1 MLLRLVFYTICKWW
15 NKSLRNVGSMRR
27 CGFKR
32 SEIYEVQQF
41 QFLFHHILQLPFH
54 HILRHLHFSRELFRP
69 DLELF
74 LGILRHS
81 NLCHT
86 SFEALCVSSTSLFT
100 PDLKRNYSSNWQFA
114 LQVCGSIRRPNQ
126 TKTFEEAKIFRPYVS
141 NLMHK
146 KEKKH
151 SMFIWI
157 LGLHKQY
164 LYT

>member
-54 HILRHLHFSRELFRP
+54 HILQHLHFSRELFRP

-86 SFEALCVSSTSLFT
+86 SFEALCVSSSSLLT

-114 LQVCGSIRRPNQ
+114 LQACGSIRRPNQ
-126 TKTFEEAKIFRPYVS
+126 TKTFEEARLFFTHAFLIWCT
-141 NLMHK
+141 K
-146 KEKKH
+146 KKKH
-151 SMFIWI
+151 SRFIWI
-157 LGLHKQY
+157 LGLQY

>member
-1 MLLRLVFYTICKWW
+1 MTHSATVIFTHFNSLWLTLDHSGSLRLTLALSLAFSGAYQLKRSLLGSLRRSCIAPFYPALLLMLLRLVFYTICKWW

-54 HILRHLHFSRELFRP
+54 HILRHLHFSRALLRRP

-81 NLCHT
+81 DLCHT
-86 SFEALCVSSTSLFT
+86 SFEALCVSSTSLLT
-100 PDLKRNYSSNWQFA
+100 Q
-114 LQVCGSIRRPNQ
+114 
-126 TKTFEEAKIFRPYVS
+126 
-141 NLMHK
+141 
-146 KEKKH
+146 
-151 SMFIWI
+151 
-157 LGLHKQY
+157 
-164 LYT
+164 

>member
-74 LGILRHS
+74 WGILRHS
-81 NLCHT
+81 DLCHT
-86 SFEALCVSSTSLFT
+86 SFEALCVSSTSLLT
-100 PDLKRNYSSNWQFA
+100 QWKGWGLSAKLGTHSAIWGKLGTA
-114 LQVCGSIRRPNQ
+114 LHAYILNPCTKFPPNP
-126 TKTFEEAKIFRPYVS
+126 TSRKVNT
-141 NLMHK
+141 
-146 KEKKH
+146 
-151 SMFIWI
+151 
-157 LGLHKQY
+157 
-164 LYT
+164 